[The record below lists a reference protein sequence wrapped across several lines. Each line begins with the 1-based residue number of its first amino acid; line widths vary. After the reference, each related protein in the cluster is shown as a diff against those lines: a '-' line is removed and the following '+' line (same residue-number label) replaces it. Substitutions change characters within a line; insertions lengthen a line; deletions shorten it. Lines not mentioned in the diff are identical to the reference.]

1 MKIGFYILRIAP
13 CNHKIFKGFSNTD
26 NHGRFLLFPP
36 ELSQHFQVGTLLE
49 GSDGNIRINEMDYFS
64 IFKTRM
70 LRLYYEDYT
79 LQPLFLHKKS
89 FINFYLKGV

>member
-1 MKIGFYILRIAP
+1 MKIGYYILRIASG
-13 CNHKIFKGFSNTD
+13 NHKIFKGFSNTD

-49 GSDGNIRINEMDYFS
+49 GPDGNIRINEIDYFS

-70 LRLYYEDYT
+70 LRLYYEDCP
-79 LQPLFLHKKS
+79 LQPFLLPKKS
-89 FINFYLKGV
+89 IINFYLKGV